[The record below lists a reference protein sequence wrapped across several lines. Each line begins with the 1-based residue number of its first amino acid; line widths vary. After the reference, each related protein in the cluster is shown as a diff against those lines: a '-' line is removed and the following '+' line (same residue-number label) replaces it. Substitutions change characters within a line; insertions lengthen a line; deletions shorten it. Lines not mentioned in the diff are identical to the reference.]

1 MTILLL
7 NDCTS
12 IFNGCLEVGNVKEF
26 QVVKAK
32 NSVKEGRKDVAK
44 GGKVATNFVCDKSQW
59 EVIFPSVKR
68 TILTDSPYVKT

>member
-32 NSVKEGRKDVAK
+32 NSVKEGTKDVAK
-44 GGKVATNFVCDKSQW
+44 GGKVATNFSQC
-59 EVIFPSVKR
+59 
-68 TILTDSPYVKT
+68 